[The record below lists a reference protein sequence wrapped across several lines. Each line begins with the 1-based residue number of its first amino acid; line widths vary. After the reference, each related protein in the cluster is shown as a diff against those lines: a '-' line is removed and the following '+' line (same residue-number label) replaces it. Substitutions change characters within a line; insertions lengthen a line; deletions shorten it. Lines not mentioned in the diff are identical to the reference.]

1 LREDEIELDI
11 RCSKGTYIRS
21 IVEDLGLLLG
31 CGAHVQQLRRLDAGP
46 YKAEQMITLDALQD
60 MAVEQPQDDGEKGI
74 QDRLDTLLLP
84 VTSALGDL
92 PSLAL
97 DADQAQR
104 VLMGQRLALPEQ
116 APVELTKLIARD
128 TGVFLG
134 IAEISDDRVLRPR
147 RLLATG

>member
-1 LREDEIELDI
+1 
-11 RCSKGTYIRS
+11 
-21 IVEDLGLLLG
+21 LLG